1 MVLIVIAALCI
12 ATGADRTAAAGGDP
26 DTLVS
31 IRAVP
36 LL

>member
-1 MVLIVIAALCI
+1 MVLIVIATLCI
-12 ATGADRTAAAGGDP
+12 ATGADRTAAGGDP